1 MLTPRINRRFH
12 LVGTLILSAV
22 SLCAL
27 ALPLSSAKAQCL
39 GVDLVFGCAG
49 FGVGSWYTAHP
60 YYYGYPS
67 YYGYPYYVEPYYG
80 YPAYTYPYYRHDY
93 GYE

>member
-12 LVGTLILSAV
+12 LVGILILSAV

-39 GVDLVFGCAG
+39 GVDLGFGCAG
-49 FGVGSWYTAHP
+49 FGVRSWYTAHP

-67 YYGYPYYVEPYYG
+67 YYSYPYYVEPYYG